1 MNRLSDTHP
10 NAARVQLEL
19 MRAAGHERRSELMN
33 QYSQEL
39 IRASRLRLLQKH
51 QGNELEAKLE
61 WVKLQYGTDLE
72 QKVRSY
78 LVGRVDVDVLGVT
91 NNVMGI
97 LEQIG
102 VRCRIIGSVASC
114 KLGTLRAIFAADILA
129 ELKHEHV
136 SALKSRLEATFFL
149 DEELIL
155 EAIEH
160 RSSFNLIHLETMLKV
175 DVFISKNRPY
185 DQIRLGRAFKDDPRY
200 ITAEDSVLGKLE
212 WYRAGDETSERQ
224 WNDILGLIRV
234 QQDQLDLEYARRWAT
249 EINVLDLLEKA
260 VKEA

>member
-1 MNRLSDTHP
+1 MD
-10 NAARVQLEL
+10 A
-19 MRAAGHERRSELMN
+19 
-33 QYSQEL
+33 
-39 IRASRLRLLQKH
+39 
-51 QGNELEAKLE
+51 
-61 WVKLQYGTDLE
+61 
-72 QKVRSY
+72 
-78 LVGRVDVDVLGVT
+78 DVLGVADA
-91 NNVMGI
+91 VMSTLEELGVKCRIVGLVASSKLGI
-97 LEQIG
+97 L
-102 VRCRIIGSVASC
+102 
-114 KLGTLRAIFAADILA
+114 RATFDVDILA
-129 ELKHEHV
+129 ELKHEHA
-136 SALKSRLEATFFL
+136 SALKSQLAETFYL

-185 DQIRLGRAFKDDPRY
+185 DQVTLERAFKDDPRY

-212 WYRAGDETSERQ
+212 WFRAGDETSDRQ

-234 QQDQLDLEYARRWAT
+234 QQDELDLEYARRWAT

>member
-1 MNRLSDTHP
+1 MD
-10 NAARVQLEL
+10 A
-19 MRAAGHERRSELMN
+19 
-33 QYSQEL
+33 
-39 IRASRLRLLQKH
+39 
-51 QGNELEAKLE
+51 
-61 WVKLQYGTDLE
+61 
-72 QKVRSY
+72 
-78 LVGRVDVDVLGVT
+78 DVLGVADA
-91 NNVMGI
+91 VMSTF
-97 LEQIG
+97 EQLG
-102 VRCRIIGSVASC
+102 VKCRIVGSVASS
-114 KLGTLRAIFAADILA
+114 KLGMLRATFDVDILA
-129 ELKHEHV
+129 ELERKHV
-136 SALKSRLEATFFL
+136 AALKTRLAATFYL

-234 QQDQLDLEYARRWAT
+234 QQDQLDLEYSRRWAK
-249 EINVLDLLEKA
+249 EIGVLDLLEKA
-260 VKEA
+260 VGEA

>member
-1 MNRLSDTHP
+1 MVLSDTHP

-19 MRAAGHERRSELMN
+19 MRAAEHARRSELMN

-51 QGNELEAKLE
+51 QGNEFEAKLE
-61 WVKLQYGTDLE
+61 WVRIQYGASLE
-72 QKVRSY
+72 QKVRTY
-78 LVGRVDVDVLGVT
+78 LAGRINADLIGIAKTVMDTFEQLGVK
-91 NNVMGI
+91 
-97 LEQIG
+97 
-102 VRCRIIGSVASC
+102 CRIVGSVASC
-114 KLGTLRAIFAADILA
+114 KLGMLRATFAVDILA
-129 ELKHEHV
+129 ELELEHV
-136 SALKSRLEATFFL
+136 SALKTRLAATFYL

-155 EAIEH
+155 EAIAQ

-185 DQIRLGRAFKDDPRY
+185 DQIRLTRAFKDDPRY

-234 QQDQLDLEYARRWAT
+234 QQDQLDLEYARCWAT
-249 EINVLDLLEKA
+249 EIGVLDLLEKA